1 MEKAAIKI
9 GWIGTGVMGKSMC
22 GHLMKSGYNLSI
34 YTRTASKA
42 DDLIQNGA
50 QFKEPKELAQTSDV
64 LFLMLGYPHDVEQ
77 VVLDE
82 KNGIL
87 QHMKEGAVL
96 IDHTTSSPG
105 LALRIYEAAKQRGVK
120 SIDAP
125 VSGGD
130 IGARNGTL
138 VTMVGGDKEVVDQ
151 SYDILKTYS
160 AEVQHMGDGGA
171 GQHTKMAN
179 QIMIANTMV
188 GTCEALIYGHKAGLD
203 LHQMILLLNKGAA
216 GSFSLDKLAPRMLR
230 RDFEPGFYV
239 EHFIKDLGIALE
251 EARRMKLGLPG
262 LALASQLYQALG
274 AQGFER
280 KGTQALL
287 LALEQLNGT
296 QIRKYD
302 I

>member
-1 MEKAAIKI
+1 
-9 GWIGTGVMGKSMC
+9 
-22 GHLMKSGYNLSI
+22 
-34 YTRTASKA
+34 
-42 DDLIQNGA
+42 
-50 QFKEPKELAQTSDV
+50 
-64 LFLMLGYPHDVEQ
+64 MLGYPHDVEQ
-77 VVLDE
+77 VALDPTSGVINHMRAGTVL
-82 KNGIL
+82 
-87 QHMKEGAVL
+87 V
-96 IDHTTSSPG
+96 DHTTSSPG
-105 LALRIYEAAKQRGVK
+105 LSLRIYEAAKAKGIK

-138 VTMVGGDKEVVDQ
+138 VTMVGGDKDVVDEAL
-151 SYDILKTYS
+151 DILKTYS
-160 AEVQHMGDGGA
+160 AEVQHMGEAGA

-188 GTCEALIYGHKAGLD
+188 GLCEALVYGHKAGLD

-216 GSFSLDKLAPRMLR
+216 GSFSLEKLAPRILR

-287 LALEQLNGT
+287 LALEQMNGV
-296 QIRKYD
+296 QVRKYD